1 MELSYYSEIIAY
13 FNLLQ
18 LQLDISLTMSVFMK
32 VKEDS

>member
-1 MELSYYSEIIAY
+1 MELSYYSEMIAY

-18 LQLDISLTMSVFMK
+18 LQLDISLTTSVFMK